1 MDGLFIN
8 QKTNNNF
15 RISYSLYINIRK
27 KGYIFYE
34 KLKSKNQWYN
44 VTHA

>member
-1 MDGLFIN
+1 MGYLSIKKQITTFEY
-8 QKTNNNF
+8 
-15 RISYSLYINIRK
+15 RIHRYINIRK